1 LRKGALGGDRT
12 REGVGGTLADRERTP
27 NALLH
32 LERTPNA
39 LLHLERT
46 PNALLHLERTVNKRP
61 SALGGDRVV
70 IELPHVTIRR
80 ARVVRTHVRELSGEL
95 GQTRL
100 PRHPGAFDHRPE
112 VTDSSATRP
121 RSKRLEIIV
130 YFDNEDAS

>member
-12 REGVGGTLADRERTP
+12 REGVGGTLADR
-27 NALLH
+27 
-32 LERTPNA
+32 ERTPNA